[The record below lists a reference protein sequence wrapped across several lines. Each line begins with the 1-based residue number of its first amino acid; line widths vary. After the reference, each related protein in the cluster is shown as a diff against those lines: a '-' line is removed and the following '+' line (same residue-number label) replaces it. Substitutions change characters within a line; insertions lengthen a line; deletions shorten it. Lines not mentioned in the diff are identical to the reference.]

1 MRIDILVEDRS
12 GKKFLDILVP
22 KIVGNS
28 HPFKVFSYKGLG
40 RIPKNLTAAPD
51 VGNRLLLD
59 NLFQEL
65 MNRSRGKP
73 PADYPENYPAAVIV
87 VCDLDD
93 KCLKIFRQQLYGLLN
108 HCNPKPLAR
117 FCIAIEEGEAWLLGD
132 IPAIKRA
139 YPKAKDRA
147 LKAYENDSVCGT
159 WECLANAVY
168 PGGEEALSKKG
179 WQGVGREKSIWAEK
193 IAPLMD
199 VESNKSPSFHYFKN
213 TLQRLSKQAEEQAQQ
228 GA

>member
-1 MRIDILVEDRS
+1 MHFEILVEDQS
-12 GKKFLDILVP
+12 GKKSLDILAP
-22 KIVGNS
+22 KIVGDS
-28 HPFKVFSYKGLG
+28 HSFRVIAYKGLG
-40 RIPKNLTAAPD
+40 LVPKNLTAVPGI
-51 VGNRLLLD
+51 GNRQLLV
-59 NLFQEL
+59 NLPKL
-65 MNRSRGKP
+65 LRGYGNTY
-73 PADYPENYPAAVIV
+73 AGYPENYPAAVIV

-93 KCLKIFRQQLYGLLN
+93 KCLKAFRQQLYGLLN

-139 YPKAKDRA
+139 YPKAKNRA

-213 TLQRLSKQAEEQAQQ
+213 TLQRLSQQAEKQA
-228 GA
+228 

>member
-1 MRIDILVEDRS
+1 MHFDILVEDQS
-12 GKKFLDILVP
+12 GKKSLDILAP
-22 KIVGNS
+22 KIVGDS
-28 HPFKVFSYKGLG
+28 HSVEVRYYRG
-40 RIPKNLTAAPD
+40 RGNIPKNLTAAPG

-59 NLFQEL
+59 NLFKRL
-65 MNRSRGKP
+65 RGYGKTY
-73 PADYPENYPAAVIV
+73 AGYKNYPAAVIV

-93 KCLKIFRQQLYGLLN
+93 ECLKAFRQQLYEILN
-108 HCNPKPLAR
+108 KCNPKPLAR

-139 YPKAKDRA
+139 YPKAKDQA

-168 PGGEEALSKKG
+168 PGGEKALAKEG

-193 IAPLMD
+193 IAPRMD
-199 VESNKSPSFHYFKN
+199 VESNKSPSFRYFKN
-213 TLQRLSKQAEEQAQQ
+213 TLQRLSQQAEEQAQQ

>member
-1 MRIDILVEDRS
+1 MRNGLMHFEILVEDQS

-22 KIVGNS
+22 KIVGDS
-28 HPFKVFSYKGLG
+28 DTFEVFDYKGLG
-40 RIPKNLTAAPD
+40 RIPKNLTAAPGA
-51 VGNRLLLD
+51 GNRQLLD
-59 NLFQEL
+59 NLFKAL
-65 MNRSRGKP
+65 SGHGTVHAR
-73 PADYPENYPAAVIV
+73 YPENYPAAVIV

-93 KCLKIFRQQLYGLLN
+93 KCLKAFLQQLYEILN

-139 YPKAKDRA
+139 YPKAKDRV
-147 LKAYENDSVCGT
+147 LKAYKNDSVCGT

-168 PGGEEALSKKG
+168 PGGEKALAKEG

-193 IAPLMD
+193 IAPRMD
-199 VESNKSPSFHYFKN
+199 VESNKSPSFRYFKS
-213 TLQRLSKQAEEQAQQ
+213 TLQHLSKQAEKQA
-228 GA
+228 